1 MNHGLFWKLFA
12 ILVAGTV
19 VLFAGIHWLVNHT
32 EREMSYIADHHQQE
46 MRAWADHAESLY
58 VKGDMD
64 ELNHWINQLQ
74 TKENTWIAIVSP
86 ELRLIAGNKIDQSY
100 VEEFRLGRSVE
111 WMIHLY
117 HNYNPVMDLFFED
130 GETHFIIRLP
140 QRMRPGNLWQTMQVM
155 LQIALPFCVLALV
168 CLLLYRHLVSPIR
181 KLEKATRQFADGSYD
196 VRASDS
202 LGRRNDELA
211 SLAKTFDAMAVHTG
225 GLIVTQ
231 RQLIADL
238 SHELR
243 TPITR
248 IEMALNAKDQQE
260 SRDAIE
266 RIKKDV
272 ACIRALSEDAL
283 TLAWID
289 TEKPIISAEP
299 MDLVDL
305 LDSIIDDARFE
316 FFDRHIQAYLP
327 DVAPIEDSNNRV
339 LGQAIENVVRNA
351 LRYTPAGG
359 QVEVELI
366 KFKDYFQLTIADQGP
381 GVPDEYLE
389 KIFQPFFRVEKER
402 GKDSGGFGLGLA
414 LAKRQIEA
422 LSGAISAANRPQGG
436 LMITITLKN

>member
-46 MRAWADHAESLY
+46 MRAWANHAESLY

-64 ELNHWINQLQ
+64 ELNRWIIQLQ
-74 TKENTWIAIVSP
+74 DKEYTWVAIVSP
-86 ELRLIAGNKIDQSY
+86 ELHLIAGNKIDQSY
-100 VEEFRLGRSVE
+100 VDEFRLGRSIE

-140 QRMRPGNLWQTMQVM
+140 QRMRPGNLWQTTQLM
-155 LQIALPFCVLALV
+155 LQVGLPFCVLAVV

-181 KLEKATRQFADGSYD
+181 KLEKTTRQFAAGNYD
-196 VRASDS
+196 VRVRDS

-211 SLAKTFDAMAVHTG
+211 SLAQTFDAMAEHTG

-248 IEMALNAKDQQE
+248 IEMALNAKDQQA
-260 SRDAIE
+260 SQDSIE

-289 TEKPIISAEP
+289 TEKPIISSEP

-316 FFDRHIQAYLP
+316 FFDRRIQAYLP
-327 DVAPIEDSNNRV
+327 DVAPIEGSNNRV
-339 LGQAIENVVRNA
+339 LGQALENVVRNA
-351 LRYTPAGG
+351 LRYTPVGG

-366 KFKDYFQLTIADQGP
+366 KLKDHFQLTIADQGP

-422 LSGAISAANRPQGG
+422 LSGRISAANQPQGG
-436 LMITITLKN
+436 LLITVTLKI